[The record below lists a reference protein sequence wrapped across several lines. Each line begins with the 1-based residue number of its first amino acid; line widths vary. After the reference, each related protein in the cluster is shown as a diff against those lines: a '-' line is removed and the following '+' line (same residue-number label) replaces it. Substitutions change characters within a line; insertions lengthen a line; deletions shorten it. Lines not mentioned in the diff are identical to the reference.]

1 MSNNKETAKHA
12 LLKELDDVQSLLDD
26 ADSPTRPPLLK
37 PSADATPPDSQRIR
51 QLASERANPFLSG
64 HPEPGNPQASPA
76 PSVPTPA
83 PQQAPARR
91 PTLTNSDIDAAIDEL
106 VAEALPKL
114 EKALRLKLRAALR
127 RKA

>member
-26 ADSPTRPPLLK
+26 ADSPTQPPLLK
-37 PSADATPPDSQRIR
+37 PSAEDTTAPDSQRIL

-64 HPEPGNPQASPA
+64 RPAPSTSPAQPA

-83 PQQAPARR
+83 PQTAALR
-91 PTLTNSDIDAAIDEL
+91 PTLTNRDIDAAIDEL

-127 RKA
+127 RKT

>member
-26 ADSPTRPPLLK
+26 ADGPTQPPLLK
-37 PSADATPPDSQRIR
+37 PSADTTPQDSGRIR
-51 QLASERANPFLSG
+51 QLASERSNPFLSG
-64 HPEPGNPQASPA
+64 NLAPREPQASPA
-76 PSVPTPA
+76 PPVPTPA
-83 PQQAPARR
+83 PQAPTPR

-127 RKA
+127 RKT

>member
-26 ADSPTRPPLLK
+26 ADCPTQPPLLK
-37 PSADATPPDSQRIR
+37 PSTDATPQDSYRIR
-51 QLASERANPFLSG
+51 QLASERTNPFLA
-64 HPEPGNPQASPA
+64 GNLVPREPQASPA
-76 PSVPTPA
+76 PPVPTPA
-83 PQQAPARR
+83 PQAPTPR

>member
-1 MSNNKETAKHA
+1 MNNNKERAKHA

-26 ADSPTRPPLLK
+26 ADSPTHPPLLK
-37 PSADATPPDSQRIR
+37 PSADATAPDSQRIR
-51 QLASERANPFLSG
+51 QLANERANPFLSG
-64 HPEPGNPQASPA
+64 HPAPGNPQASPA

-83 PQQAPARR
+83 PQQASAPRA
-91 PTLTNSDIDAAIDEL
+91 TLTNSDIDAAIDEL

>member
-12 LLKELDDVQSLLDD
+12 LLKELDNVQSLLND
-26 ADSPTRPPLLK
+26 ADSPTQPPLLK
-37 PSADATPPDSQRIR
+37 PSADTTAPDSQRIR

-64 HPEPGNPQASPA
+64 RPA
-76 PSVPTPA
+76 PDTSQAQPA
-83 PQQAPARR
+83 APR

>member
-1 MSNNKETAKHA
+1 MSNNKETTKNT

-26 ADSPTRPPLLK
+26 ADSPTRPPLL
-37 PSADATPPDSQRIR
+37 TPTAGTQTPGPQRIR
-51 QLASERANPFLSG
+51 QLAGERSNPFLSG
-64 HPEPGNPQASPA
+64 HPAPHSDNAAPA

-83 PQQAPARR
+83 PQTPPAPR
-91 PTLTNSDIDAAIDEL
+91 PALAHRDIDTAIDEL

-127 RKA
+127 KKA

>member
-37 PSADATPPDSQRIR
+37 PSADTSAPDPQRIR

-83 PQQAPARR
+83 PQQAPAPR
-91 PTLTNSDIDAAIDEL
+91 PTLTNSDIDAAVDEL